1 MARRKGEKRKYK
13 RYVVD
18 GLHGNVLFP
27 SDIQVLNISVD
38 GAAIETS
45 KWLDLNRE
53 YTLKI
58 KFKENVLSLKG
69 RVIWAVLTAKEKKG
83 AGEVTPVY
91 RAGVKFTDVLNE
103 RTKTLMSFIEEH
115 KIRTLE
121 KRLAGVRFKISA
133 PQNMQIDYPHKY
145 EVKKV
150 SLSGMLVDAEYPL
163 DLDTHYD
170 IELFLNAS
178 ILNIVG
184 RVANCVEVKSEKSA
198 KYVTGIEFI
207 KLSDKDRKLLGNFL
221 DSLEA

>member
-1 MARRKGEKRKYK
+1 MARRKSEKRRYK
-13 RYVVD
+13 RHVVD

-69 RVIWAVLTAKEKKG
+69 RVVWAVLTSKEKKG
-83 AGEVTPVY
+83 SGEVTPVY

-103 RTKTLMSFIEEH
+103 RTKMLMSFIEDN

-150 SLSGMLVDAEYPL
+150 SLSGMLVDTECPL
-163 DLDTHYD
+163 DLDTHYA
-170 IELFLNAS
+170 IELFLNAD

-184 RVANCVEVKSEKSA
+184 RVANCAEVKSEKNA
-198 KYVTGIEFI
+198 KYETGIEFVR
-207 KLSDKDRKLLGNFL
+207 LSDKDRELLENFL
-221 DSLEA
+221 DSLED

>member
-1 MARRKGEKRKYK
+1 MARRKSEKRRYK
-13 RYVVD
+13 RYTVD

-45 KWLDLNRE
+45 KWLDLNRD

-69 RVIWAVLTAKEKKG
+69 RVIWAVLTSKEKK
-83 AGEVTPVY
+83 ASGEVIPIY

-103 RTKTLMSFIEEH
+103 RTKMLMSFIEGH

-163 DLDTHYD
+163 DLDTNYD
-170 IELFLNAS
+170 IELFLNTD

-184 RVANCVEVKSEKSA
+184 RVANCVEVKSEKAA
-198 KYVTGIEFI
+198 KYEAGIEFVG
-207 KLSDKDRKLLGNFL
+207 LSDKDRELLGNFL
-221 DSLEA
+221 DSIED

>member
-1 MARRKGEKRKYK
+1 MI
-13 RYVVD
+13 
-18 GLHGNVLFP
+18 FP

-58 KFKENVLSLKG
+58 KFMENVLSLKG
-69 RVIWAVLTAKEKKG
+69 RVVWAVLTSKEKKG
-83 AGEVTPVY
+83 SGEVIPIY

-103 RTKTLMSFIEEH
+103 RTKMLMSFIEGH

-121 KRLAGVRFKISA
+121 KRLAGVRFKIST

-163 DLDTHYD
+163 DLGTHYD
-170 IELFLNAS
+170 IELFLNAD

-184 RVANCVEVKSEKSA
+184 RVANCVEVKSEKAA
-198 KYVTGIEFI
+198 KYETGI
-207 KLSDKDRKLLGNFL
+207 
-221 DSLEA
+221 

>member
-1 MARRKGEKRKYK
+1 MARRKSEKRRYK
-13 RYVVD
+13 RHVVE

-58 KFKENVLSLKG
+58 KFKENILSLKG
-69 RVIWAVLTAKEKKG
+69 RVIWAVLTSKEKKG
-83 AGEVTPVY
+83 SGEVTPVY

-103 RTKTLMSFIEEH
+103 RTQMLMSFIEEH
-115 KIRTLE
+115 KVRTLE

-133 PQNMQIDYPHKY
+133 PNNMQIDYPHKY
-145 EVKKV
+145 KVKKV

-163 DLDTHYD
+163 DVDIHYSM
-170 IELFLNAS
+170 ELFLNAD
-178 ILNIVG
+178 ILSIVG
-184 RVANCVEVKSEKSA
+184 RVANCVEVKSERTA
-198 KYVTGIEFI
+198 RYDIGIEFE
-207 KLSDKDRKLLGNFL
+207 KLSDKNKVLLKAFLGNL
-221 DSLEA
+221 DD

>member
-13 RYVVD
+13 RHVVD

-58 KFKENVLSLKG
+58 KFKESVLSLKG
-69 RVIWAVLTAKEKKG
+69 RVIWAVLTSKEKK
-83 AGEVTPVY
+83 ASGEVIPIY

-103 RTKTLMSFIEEH
+103 RTKMLMSFIEGH

-121 KRLAGVRFKISA
+121 KRFAGVRFKISA

-163 DLDTHYD
+163 DLDTNYD
-170 IELFLNAS
+170 IELFLNAN

-198 KYVTGIEFI
+198 KYETGIEFI
-207 KLSDKDRKLLGNFL
+207 RLSDKDRELLGNFL